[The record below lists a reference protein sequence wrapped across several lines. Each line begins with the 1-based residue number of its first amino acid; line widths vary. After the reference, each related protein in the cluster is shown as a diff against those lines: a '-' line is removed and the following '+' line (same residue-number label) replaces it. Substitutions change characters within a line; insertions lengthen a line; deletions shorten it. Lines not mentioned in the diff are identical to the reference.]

1 MGQGSRAAR
10 ERVSNPRIAGLLAA
24 APLGLVRGPALI
36 PMLGGGYCLNNTV
49 EAAKPASP
57 GLQQPARRRDL
68 WAFIKLCQEGPQRLL
83 LEFEFGQAWLMQLAA
98 LLNTAQVLINILGTT
113 EAHFSH
119 RLKGLEALRQR
130 AWARLVSIQ
139 SRQCRSRFP
148 GAARG
153 KRNH

>member
-1 MGQGSRAAR
+1 M
-10 ERVSNPRIAGLLAA
+10 
-24 APLGLVRGPALI
+24 
-36 PMLGGGYCLNNTV
+36 
-49 EAAKPASP
+49 PASGDGSANCVSRNP
-57 GLQQPARRRDL
+57 VATGRMRGGFGRKF
-68 WAFIKLCQEGPQRLL
+68 WGKLRQEGPQRLL

-130 AWARLVSIQ
+130 AWARLASIQ